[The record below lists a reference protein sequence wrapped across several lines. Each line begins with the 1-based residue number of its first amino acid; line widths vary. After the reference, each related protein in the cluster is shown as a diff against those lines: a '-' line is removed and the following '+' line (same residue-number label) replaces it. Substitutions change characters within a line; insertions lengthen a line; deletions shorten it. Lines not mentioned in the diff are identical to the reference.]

1 MKKEARIKETKK
13 VMDRISALE
22 SITPM
27 PEAKGINGEPMHV
40 FRKFEIIEEILNEY
54 VKRYTYLEGAK
65 EYMVHFEGGGW
76 NTCYGRDEE
85 EAFVNAELEHNKEE
99 VDGYAALKVKSV
111 SLATEAGK
119 AAAMRLFY

>member
-1 MKKEARIKETKK
+1 MKKEVRIKETEK

-22 SITPM
+22 SVAKVPA
-27 PEAKGINGEPMHV
+27 AKGINGEPMHV
-40 FRKFEIIEEILNEY
+40 FQKDEIIEEILNEY

-85 EAFVNAELEHNKEE
+85 EALVNAIQNILTT
-99 VDGYAALKVKSV
+99 SIRT
-111 SLATEAGK
+111 SLWTVLRHLDLG
-119 AAAMRLFY
+119 LI

>member
-1 MKKEARIKETKK
+1 MKREVRIEESKK
-13 VMDRISALE
+13 VKQRINALE
-22 SITPM
+22 FVKA
-27 PEAKGINGEPMHV
+27 PEPVPVYLHD
-40 FRKFEIIEEILNEY
+40 EIILDMLKEYHERLEYLNM
-54 VKRYTYLEGAK
+54 AK

-76 NTCYGRDEE
+76 NTCYGRDAE

-119 AAAMRLFY
+119 EAAMRLFY